1 MSANASVLRARRRPA
16 AQREESLVE
25 REWRLQQR
33 RLLLSSKSSKD
44 LSSKHLEK
52 CWERF
57 VQKAISLFKYKALAS
72 FGRPLYHGIS
82 CDSGASPQSRPRLL
96 RGSFVGSPMDPESK
110 GKHDGI
116 DPALCPHEDKKMK
129 PRGNTWKK
137 WWTCTG
143 CGSRWGRVS
152 PADTKEV
159 SEEAGIPTDD
169 EFYSAE
175 EYVIERV
182 IYDAEEE
189 QKPPCER
196 ETLCKKGK
204 DWWNSVTPDE
214 IPREDDKM
222 TFGMYKGYFTCQE
235 VFEKD
240 KGYCEWVI
248 SKGLGG
254 PCSREL
260 LLFAHFIMRREWGS
274 CGSNML
280 GGYSHLRVDSRIPGT
295 NSLIRRSCGY

>member
-1 MSANASVLRARRRPA
+1 MILNAAVLRARLRSA
-16 AQREESLVE
+16 ALCEENIFQHKKWV
-25 REWRLQQR
+25 
-33 RLLLSSKSSKD
+33 LSSKILKDMSSKV
-44 LSSKHLEK
+44 LKK
-52 CWERF
+52 CWKRF
-57 VQKAISLFKYKALAS
+57 FEKAIALSKYRAIAS
-72 FGRPLYHGIS
+72 CGRLVYHSIS

-175 EYVIERV
+175 EHVIERV

-214 IPREDDKM
+214 IPRADDKM

-248 SKGLGG
+248 SKGLDG

-280 GGYSHLRVDSRIPGT
+280 GGYSHLRLDSRIPGT